1 MWTEG
6 YVAGVDYTHGYYPEL
21 SPDRLQLSTLIAGYD
36 VPETSPESLSYLEMG
51 FGQGLSVNIHAAA
64 TGGGFWATD
73 FNPAHAANAQSLAAA
88 SGAELT
94 ALDDS
99 FAELAARADLPS
111 FDIIA
116 LHGIWSW
123 ISDANRALIVDIAKR
138 HLKPGGLFYISYNVT
153 PGWSPTMPLRHLLTE
168 HANRSG
174 HGPVLD
180 RIDQSLDFAQQVV
193 DAGATYFKANPA
205 VAERLG
211 KLKDQNPKYLA
222 HEYFNAD
229 WHPMPFS
236 ETAALLEAAKLT
248 FAASAHLLENL
259 DAINLT
265 TEAGKLLS
273 EIPDPILRQT
283 VRDYFV
289 NQQFRRD
296 VFIKGPRLLSSL
308 DRTRRLQE
316 KAFTLL
322 LTPEDRPEK
331 VTGSLGK
338 ASLQEAVYKPIFDVL
353 ASDGQSPKTIEQ
365 LQNLCEGV
373 DFNQIIQALQVLV
386 GTGAVAPAQDK
397 PAIQSA
403 RKTTRLLN
411 SELCRRAEAST
422 DVDHLASPVTGAG
435 VPVNRFEQ
443 LFLRAAELKEKDV
456 PGYVWRVLSVQGQS
470 LVKEGKTL
478 EGEDA
483 NLAELR
489 AQYDL
494 FQSKRLPV
502 LKSLEIA

>member
-6 YVAGVDYTHGYYPEL
+6 YISGVDYTHGYYPEL
-21 SPDRLQLSTLIAGYD
+21 SPARLQFSALTEGYD
-36 VPETSPESLSYLEMG
+36 VPEPASDALSYLELG

-64 TGGGFWATD
+64 TGGRFWGTD
-73 FNPAHAANAQSLAAA
+73 FNPTHAANAQGLAAA
-88 SGAELT
+88 SGAQLT

-99 FAELAARADLPS
+99 FAELAARSDLPA

-153 PGWSPTMPLRHLLTE
+153 PGWAPTMPLRHLLTE
-168 HANRSG
+168 HVKRSG
-174 HGPVLD
+174 QGAIDD
-180 RIDQSLDFAQQVV
+180 RIANSLDFAQQVV

-205 VAERLG
+205 VAERIG
-211 KLKDQNPKYLA
+211 KLKDQPGNYLA

-236 ETAALLEAAKLT
+236 QAAMLLEAAKLS
-248 FAASAHLLENL
+248 FATSAHLLENV
-259 DAINLT
+259 DAINLS
-265 TEAGKLLS
+265 ADAQKLLG
-273 EIPDPILRQT
+273 EIPDPVLRQT

-296 VFIKGPRLLSSL
+296 VFIKGARRLPPLE
-308 DRTRRLQE
+308 RVRRLQAQ
-316 KAFTLL
+316 AFALL

-331 VTGSLGK
+331 VSGSLGE
-338 ASLQEAVYKPIFDVL
+338 ASLQEAVYKPVFDAL
-353 ASDGQSPKTIEQ
+353 ASDDQSPKTIGQ
-365 LQNLCEGV
+365 LQTLCEGV
-373 DFNQIIQALQVLV
+373 DFNQITQAIQILA
-386 GTGAVAPAQDK
+386 GSGAIAPAQDK

-422 DVDHLASPVTGAG
+422 DVSYLASPVTGAG
-435 VPVNRFEQ
+435 VPANRFEQ
-443 LFLRAAELKEKDV
+443 LLLRAIELKEKDV
-456 PGYVWRVLSVQGQS
+456 PGYLWRVLKAQGES
-470 LVKEGKTL
+470 IVKEGKPL

-489 AQYDL
+489 AQYEL
-494 FQSKRLPV
+494 FEIKRLPV
-502 LKSLEIA
+502 LKSLGIA